1 MAATEN
7 KKIPTDDAYYVSA
20 AELADKIIVLM
31 QRGCN
36 PLQLNRRTRVI
47 FQTSR
52 PVVVN

>member
-1 MAATEN
+1 MAASEN
-7 KKIPTDDAYYVSA
+7 KRVPTDETYYVSA

-31 QRGCN
+31 QRGSN
-36 PLQLNRRTRVI
+36 PLLLNRRTRVI